1 MRSRKFFW
9 LMMSHDNLQAFI
21 ASNMNVMI
29 HHKISISEIENMLP
43 WERHILLGMIKDV
56 VEKATQRKEQQG
68 N

>member
-1 MRSRKFFW
+1 
-9 LMMSHDNLQAFI
+9 MMSHDNLQAFI

-56 VEKATQRKEQQG
+56 VEKATQRKKQQG

>member
-1 MRSRKFFW
+1 
-9 LMMSHDNLQAFI
+9 MMSHDSLQAFI

-29 HHKISISEIENMLP
+29 HHNISISEIENMLP

-68 N
+68 K